1 MTQKSIGDKMPAYDK
16 VTLPTCKQIP
26 LHPNKVIKKTIK
38 DVIGAVITLGF
49 ILLVFAALIISFA
62 KWLGLLIL
70 VGLILLLVAIV
81 GGAYFY
87 QREYYR
93 TYYYDLKKDLLVIR
107 KGVFAPREISVP
119 YERIQNVFVDRDI
132 LDTFFGL
139 YDVHLE
145 TAAIGS
151 GINAHIDGVDEGN
164 ATKLKDIILGK
175 IKRKG
180 SGL

>member
-1 MTQKSIGDKMPAYDK
+1 MPAYDK
-16 VTLPTCKQIP
+16 AAVPTCKQIP
-26 LHPNKVIKKTIK
+26 LHPNKIIKKTIAT
-38 DVIGAVITLGF
+38 VLGTVITLGVMLF
-49 ILLVFAALIISFA
+49 IFAAMIVSFA
-62 KWLGLLIL
+62 QSLCL
-70 VGLILLLVAIV
+70 VISGGLILLLAVIV
-81 GGAYFY
+81 GGAYWY

-93 TYYYDLKKDLLVIR
+93 TYYYDLKKDMLVIR
-107 KGVFAPREISVP
+107 KGVFAPREITIP
-119 YERIQNVFVDRDI
+119 YERVQNVFVDQDI
-132 LDTFFGL
+132 LDTVFKL

-175 IKRKG
+175 IKRGRG